1 LTISRENTT
10 LTREDGSTLRAYAA
24 RPADRPHAPGVVVI
38 HEVWG
43 VEAHIRSVVDRLAE
57 AGYAAIAPDLL
68 GMDVTIPAPVFL
80 QAYQAVRQLSPE
92 ERAVPEKI
100 AGAMATVPDAFRQQA
115 KDLIALGL
123 KGQTAEGYAGMDAA
137 VRHLR
142 AAGAPK
148 IAVMGF
154 CMGGAY
160 VWGYGYR
167 GAAVDA
173 LVPFY
178 GRVPEPQ
185 APEHVRAPLLGH
197 YGALDQGIPF
207 EAIAGAAEALRHA
220 GHEATVYEYPNAG
233 HAFFNEVKDAY
244 QPEAAALA
252 WKRTLEFLAIHLA

>member
-1 LTISRENTT
+1 LTISHENTT

-24 RPADRPHAPGVVVI
+24 RPTDRPDAAGVVVI

-43 VEAHIRSVVDRLAE
+43 VETHMRSVVDRLAE

-68 GMDVTIPAPVFL
+68 GMDVTIPAEVFL
-80 QAYQAVRQLSPE
+80 QAYNAIRQLPPE

-100 AGAMATVPDAFRQQA
+100 DGVMATVPDAYRDQA
-115 KDLIALGL
+115 RSLIALGL
-123 KGQTAEGYAGMDAA
+123 KGQTPEGYAGIDAA

-178 GRVPEPQ
+178 GRLPEPQ

-207 EAIAGAAEALRHA
+207 GAIADAAAALRAA

-233 HAFFNEVKDAY
+233 HAFFNDVKNAY
-244 QPEAAALA
+244 QPEAAELA
-252 WKRTLEFLAIHLA
+252 WSRTLAFLARHLN